1 MHTPFLSVCI
11 PVYNTEQYLAE
22 CLKSVID
29 QDFADYEIL
38 VLSDSSSGHD
48 QNGRDCKAIVKSFKK
63 PFSKPSIRYLEHSS
77 NKGLV
82 EARRT
87 LVYEARGEYIC
98 MIDSDDLLVPGALAL
113 LANTAKKNN
122 YDIVQGKAR
131 TFWGDYCR
139 EDSRVKPENDS
150 EQTENDNEQPHNNSE
165 QTENDSAGNVFLGEL
180 IGKEIFHTFFVKQEI
195 SPYLWGKLIRHEVY
209 LEAFAEISPT
219 YCNIAE
225 DLLQFFFI
233 THFAKSY
240 FGTQELVYYYRK
252 TSGMTSAKKIDNL
265 RSWEMVC
272 STASVFTIL
281 FDWNKIDEKTFHL
294 TPEEHSILQQFSQS
308 YIKNNYL
315 QYTEAVIP
323 ELKPKAY
330 ELLCEY
336 WGENFV
342 KRISE
347 EM

>member
-1 MHTPFLSVCI
+1 MNKPFISICI

-29 QDFADYEIL
+29 QDFSDYEIL
-38 VLSDSSSGHD
+38 VLSDSSCGHD

-63 PFSKPSIRYLEHSS
+63 PFSKPVIRYLEHSK

-98 MIDSDDLLVPGALAL
+98 MLDSDDLLAAGALKT
-113 LANTAKKNN
+113 LAKLAKEND
-122 YDIVQGKAR
+122 YDIVQGSNNYFWEDEQGR
-131 TFWGDYCR
+131 TER
-139 EDSRVKPENDS
+139 EGSGKTYFGKLSD
-150 EQTENDNEQPHNNSE
+150 
-165 QTENDSAGNVFLGEL
+165 
-180 IGKEIFHTFFVKQEI
+180 KEIFHEFFVEHKI
-195 SPYLWGKLIRHEVY
+195 STYLWGKLIRREVY
-209 LEAFAEISPT
+209 LQAFAEISPT

-233 THFAKSY
+233 TRIAKTY
-240 FGTQELVYYYRK
+240 FGTEDLVYLYRK
-252 TSGMTSAKKIDNL
+252 SSGMTSNKKIDNL

-281 FDWNKIDEKTFHL
+281 FDWNKIDENTFRL
-294 TPEEHSILQQFSQS
+294 TPEEHATLQQFSQY
-308 YIKNNYL
+308 YIKNNYK

-323 ELKPKAY
+323 ELKPQAY

-347 EM
+347 ES

>member
-11 PVYNTEQYLAE
+11 PVYNTEQYLTE

-63 PFSKPSIRYLEHSS
+63 PFSKPSIRYLEHSG

-98 MIDSDDLLVPGALAL
+98 MLDSDDFLAPGALAL

-122 YDIVQGKAR
+122 YDIVQGKAK
-131 TFWGDYCR
+131 TFWGDCYG
-139 EDSRVKPENDS
+139 EDSRGKP
-150 EQTENDNEQPHNNSE
+150 ENDNEQP
-165 QTENDSAGNVFLGEL
+165 QNDNAGNVFLGEL
-180 IGKEIFHTFFVKQEI
+180 CGKEIFHSFFVEHKI
-195 SPYLWGKLIRHEVY
+195 SSFLWGKIIHREVY
-209 LEAFAEISPT
+209 LQALNEIPST
-219 YCNIAE
+219 YCNTAE
-225 DLLQFFFI
+225 DFLQFFFI
-233 THFAKSY
+233 TRFAKSY

-252 TSGMTSAKKIDNL
+252 TSGMTSAKKIDTI

-281 FDWNKIDEKTFHL
+281 FDWNKIDESTFRL
-294 TPEEHSILQQFSQS
+294 TPEEHATLQQFSQY
-308 YIKNNYL
+308 YIKNNYR
-315 QYTEAVIP
+315 QYTETVIP
-323 ELKPKAY
+323 QLKAQAY

-336 WGENFV
+336 WGEGFV
-342 KRISE
+342 KRVE
-347 EM
+347 KEFK

>member
-11 PVYNTEQYLAE
+11 PVYNTEQYITE

-38 VLSDSSSGHD
+38 VLSDSSCGHD

-63 PFSKPSIRYLEHSS
+63 PFSKPSIRYLEHSG

-98 MIDSDDLLVPGALAL
+98 MLDSDDFLAPGALAL

-139 EDSRVKPENDS
+139 EDSRGKPENDS
-150 EQTENDNEQPHNNSE
+150 EQTENDN
-165 QTENDSAGNVFLGEL
+165 AGNVFLGEL
-180 IGKEIFHTFFVKQEI
+180 CGKEIFHSFFVEHKI
-195 SPYLWGKLIRHEVY
+195 SSFLWGKLIRREVY
-209 LEAFAEISPT
+209 LQALNEIPST
-219 YCNIAE
+219 YCNTAE

-233 THFAKSY
+233 TREAKSY
-240 FGTQELVYYYRK
+240 LGIEKLVYNYRK

-281 FDWNKIDEKTFHL
+281 FDWNKIDEITFRL
-294 TPEEHSILQQFSQS
+294 TPEEHATLQQFSQY
-308 YIKNNYL
+308 YIKNNYK

-323 ELKPKAY
+323 ELKAQAY

-347 EM
+347 EASI

>member
-38 VLSDSSSGHD
+38 VLSDSSCGHD
-48 QNGRDCKAIVKSFKK
+48 QNVRDCKAIVKSFKK

-98 MIDSDDLLVPGALAL
+98 MIDSDDLLVPEALRT
-113 LANTAKKNN
+113 LADAAKQND
-122 YDIVQGKAR
+122 YDIIQGNNNEFWEDEKGRTEKNGQGKIYP
-131 TFWGDYCR
+131 G
-139 EDSRVKPENDS
+139 K
-150 EQTENDNEQPHNNSE
+150 
-165 QTENDSAGNVFLGEL
+165 L

-195 SPYLWGKLIRHEVY
+195 SPYLWGKLIRREVY

-233 THFAKSY
+233 TRFAKSY
-240 FGTQELVYYYRK
+240 FGTEKLVYLYRK
-252 TSGMTSAKKIDNL
+252 SSGMTSAKKIDNL

-281 FDWNKIDEKTFHL
+281 FDWNRIDEKTFHL

>member
-22 CLKSVID
+22 CLQSVID

-38 VLSDSSSGHD
+38 VLSDSSIGHD
-48 QNGRDCKAIVKSFKK
+48 QNGRDCNAIVKSFKK
-63 PFSKPSIRYLEHSS
+63 PFSKPSIRYLEHSN

-98 MIDSDDLLVPGALAL
+98 MLDSDDLLAPGALAL
-113 LANTAKKNN
+113 LANTAQKNN
-122 YDIVQGKAR
+122 YDIVQGKAK
-131 TFWGDYCR
+131 TFWGDCYG
-139 EDSRVKPENDS
+139 EDSRVNP
-150 EQTENDNEQPHNNSE
+150 ENDNEQPQNNSE
-165 QTENDSAGNVFLGEL
+165 QTENGSAGNVFLGEL
-180 IGKEIFHTFFVKQEI
+180 CGKEIFHSFFVEHKI
-195 SPYLWGKLIRHEVY
+195 SSFLWGKLIRREVY
-209 LEAFAEISPT
+209 LQALNEIPST
-219 YCNIAE
+219 YCNTAE

-233 THFAKSY
+233 TRFAKSY

-252 TSGMTSAKKIDNL
+252 TSGMTSAKKIDNM

-323 ELKPKAY
+323 ELKPQAY
-330 ELLCEY
+330 ELLCDY

-347 EM
+347 EASI